1 MATAIRTV
9 LLWACA
15 CALAVVLNA
24 GLGPLALDKLDS
36 WLVLRAN
43 FDAPSPAVAVVKVD
57 NKSLDALQGSDL
69 RILTLQKKTFASLL
83 DKLYASGAKAV
94 GIDVVFA
101 NVSSDAPSLA
111 AALKR
116 YPSAVIAVKSG
127 VRDGEMILPLPVF
140 SGATWGSIDTAYGPT
155 TSLADRVVPFAGI
168 PGGRTAEAFSLAVW
182 RAYRGLPPA
191 PSGKVIP
198 GSGATDG
205 AASMPGSSH
214 YALDPLHALPLGD
227 DGTFLLR
234 FSGGPGAFPSYSLV
248 DVLSGNVP
256 AGAFSGKAVFVGEY
270 GTLIHDAYFT
280 PADPSVR
287 MPGVEL
293 HAHAFSMLENGVTLA
308 SVPAAG
314 VFLALA
320 LAALLA
326 VLSGSFS
333 GYRAA
338 LLAAVL
344 VTVAAPPVAR
354 ALAAMPEGWLLPVS
368 APILGAWSGLAVA
381 TAWRYFRTDRERR
394 FVRDAFSRYLAPEV
408 VRELADKP
416 GSLKL
421 GGEQRALTLLFSDL
435 AGFTT
440 MSEKLGTTEMFR
452 VLSDYLTEMTDEVLR
467 HRGTVD
473 KYIGD
478 AVMAFWGA
486 PVASLTHARD
496 AVQTAL
502 DMQSRMAGLNDRLA
516 AQGAPALA
524 VRIGV
529 HTGTAVVGNVGSR
542 ERFSYTAI
550 GDDVNLA
557 SRLEGV
563 NKEYG
568 TPILCSGETKKQ
580 AGDAFAWRELDRV
593 RVKGKFQPVELW
605 LPLGPVGTPDPAGP
619 DYAAALA
626 LYRDGKFA
634 EAKKAFSAISGD
646 APSQAM
652 ATRCADVLAGTA
664 KAEGGVYVLE
674 HK

>member
-1 MATAIRTV
+1 MATAIRTA

-15 CALAVVLNA
+15 CALAVVLRA

-36 WLVLRAN
+36 WMVLRAN
-43 FDAPSPAVAVVKVD
+43 FDAPAAAVAVVKVD
-57 NKSLDALQGSDL
+57 NRSLDALQGSDL
-69 RILTLQKKTFASLL
+69 RILTLQKKTFADLL
-83 DKLYASGAKAV
+83 DRLYASGAKAV
-94 GIDVVFA
+94 GVDVVFA
-101 NVSSDAPSLA
+101 NKSSDAPSLV

-116 YPSAVIAVKSG
+116 YPSAVIAAKAG
-127 VRDGEMILPLPVF
+127 VRDGETILPLPEF

-155 TSLADRVVPFAGI
+155 TALADRVLPTAALT
-168 PGGRTAEAFSLAVW
+168 GRTLESLSLAVW

-191 PSGKVIP
+191 GPS
-198 GSGATDG
+198 
-205 AASMPGSSH
+205 AAAADA
-214 YALDPLHALPLGD
+214 YVLDPLHALPLGT

-248 DVLSGNVP
+248 DVLAGKFP
-256 AGAFSGKAVFVGEY
+256 EGAFSGKAVFVGEY
-270 GTLIHDAYFT
+270 GTLIHDAHFT
-280 PADPSVR
+280 PADPAVR

-293 HAHAFSMLENGVTLA
+293 HAHAFSMLEGRRTLEA
-308 SVPAAG
+308 VPWAG
-314 VFLALA
+314 VLAALA
-320 LAALLA
+320 LAALFTVLA
-326 VLSGSFS
+326 GSLS

-344 VTVAAPPVAR
+344 VSLASPVAAR
-354 ALAAMPEGWLLPVS
+354 ALAALPEGWLLPAS
-368 APILGAWSGLAVA
+368 APVLGAWAGLAVA

-421 GGEQRALTLLFSDL
+421 GGEERALTLLFSDL

-452 VLSDYLTEMTDEVLR
+452 VLSDYLTEMTGVVLE

-502 DMQSRMAGLNDRLA
+502 DMQERMRGLNDRLA

-568 TPILCSGETKKQ
+568 TGILCSGETRRQ
-580 AGDAFAWRELDRV
+580 AGDMFAWRELDRV
-593 RVKGKFQPVELW
+593 RVKGKLQPVELW
-605 LPLGPVGTPDPAGP
+605 LPLGPAGTPDPAGEA
-619 DYAAALA
+619 YAAALA
-626 LYRDGKFA
+626 LYRAGKYA
-634 EAKKAFSAISGD
+634 EAHKAFSAIVGD
-646 APSQAM
+646 PASAAM
-652 ATRCADVLAGTA
+652 AGRCAEVLAGAA
-664 KAEGGVYVLE
+664 KVEGGTYVLE